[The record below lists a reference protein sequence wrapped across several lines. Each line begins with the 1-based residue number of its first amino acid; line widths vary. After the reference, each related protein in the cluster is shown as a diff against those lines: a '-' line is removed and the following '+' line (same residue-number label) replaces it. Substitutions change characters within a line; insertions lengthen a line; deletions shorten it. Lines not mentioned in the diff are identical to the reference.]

1 MAFND
6 SLDFQP
12 SLEKLSKEKAPFHV
26 LLSGYL
32 RMSRTFEMYA
42 ALSNSSSLDCKL
54 VPFELSDR
62 NSQNVEAKLS
72 ALISLL
78 KQESNFRSIMVSDP
92 FKQKVQSFLDRIS
105 ERALA
110 CGAVNVL
117 LKRGN
122 IVEGDNF
129 DGEAF
134 FTSIVEQEGLTFDRK
149 KMVFFGC
156 GGVSS
161 AVSSRLTSVLEKI
174 ALVDLDSEKANVLRE
189 ILHRQN
195 KLLKIEL
202 LQSSGARDFR
212 EFDYLYNGTGLGKSD
227 NNSPINSADL
237 LSKDGVAFDAN
248 YTPANTPFL
257 KQLNGEGYRSVNGLS
272 HMLTCTSMHLSAVTD
287 APVTYETVKKAYEQI
302 VVTSDSTT
310 D

>member
-6 SLDFQP
+6 SLDFLP
-12 SLEKLSKEKAPFHV
+12 SLEKLSKENAPFHV

-42 ALSNSSSLDCKL
+42 ALSKSSGLECKL
-54 VPFELSDR
+54 VPFELSERDASHV
-62 NSQNVEAKLS
+62 NEKLS
-72 ALISLL
+72 ALVSLL

-92 FKQKVQSFLDRIS
+92 FKQRVQAFADQVT
-105 ERALA
+105 ERAVA

-117 LKRGN
+117 LKRGG

-134 FTSIVEQEGLTFDRK
+134 VTGACVQEGLIFDRK

-161 AVSSRLTSVLEKI
+161 AVSSRLANVLKKI
-174 ALVDLDSEKANVLRE
+174 ALVDLDSERANELKK
-189 ILHRQN
+189 ILLRQN
-195 KLLKIEL
+195 KTLSVEV
-202 LQSSGARDFR
+202 LQSIGVRDFR

-237 LSKDGVAFDAN
+237 LSRNGVAFDAN
-248 YTPANTPFL
+248 YTPAKTPFL
-257 KQLNGEGYRSVNGLS
+257 RQLNGEGYRSVNGLS
-272 HMLTCTSMHLSAVTD
+272 HMLTCTSMHLSTVTNSQ
-287 APVTYETVKKAYEQI
+287 VRYETVKQAYEQI
-302 VVTSDSTT
+302 ELATN
-310 D
+310 